1 MNVAAMSHIA
11 LADTIAATAAIVAF
25 WNCDWPS
32 PWECMSV
39 ERLAAIVTTMSLA
52 IAPGLY
58 FARRLHSDMTEGQRA
73 AASLYMELRDTLQGL
88 DTNKHQD
95 LRVVRIQ
102 DQPVYFMSRL
112 FNHDVYDSLGN
123 LGKTTFIDP
132 RIHQDTQDVFQRV
145 KGHNIA
151 LKKIREMQ
159 ESNIEPSHAHHL
171 YHKLEES
178 EHALLDSIPEVMRKL
193 KEKYPISDIVK
204 TD

>member
-1 MNVAAMSHIA
+1 MSVFISF
-11 LADTIAATAAIVAF
+11 DRTPIVAF

-32 PWECMSV
+32 PWECTSV
-39 ERLAAIVTTMSLA
+39 ERVAAIVTTMSLA
-52 IAPGLY
+52 IAPCLY

-73 AASLYMELRDTLQGL
+73 AASLHMELRDTLQGL

-102 DQPVYFMSRL
+102 DQPVCFMSRL
-112 FNHDVYDSLGN
+112 FNHGVYDSLAN
-123 LGKTTFIDP
+123 SNKTTFIDP
-132 RIHQDTQDVFQRV
+132 RIQQGTQDVFQRV
-145 KGHNIA
+145 KDHNMA

-178 EHALLDSIPEVMRKL
+178 EHALLDSIPEVMHKL
-193 KEKYPISDIVK
+193 EEKYPISDIVE